1 MPNSRMMINTF
12 AHAALIWHLLSSLP
26 SSWIVIRHYQ
36 RLVRVVPEVVWVVR
50 RAVGVVLGA
59 DRFVLGVV
67 QVAQGDART
76 S

>member
-26 SSWIVIRHYQ
+26 SSWIAIRVY
-36 RLVRVVPEVVWVVR
+36 LGVVRVVPGVVWVVPR
-50 RAVGVVLGA
+50 VVRVVLGA
-59 DRFVLGVV
+59 VQVVLGVV
-67 QVAQGDART
+67 QVVLGDVRV

>member
-26 SSWIVIRHYQ
+26 SSWIVIRLYL
-36 RLVRVVPEVVWVVR
+36 RLVRVDPEVVWVVR

-59 DRFVLGVV
+59 VRFVLGVV